1 MQKDVQINRKTVFN
15 SLVWKSIERV
25 LTQGINLV
33 VQVILARLLL
43 PETFGSLAIIVT
55 ITTYANIFV
64 QSGLATSIVQKQELD
79 DWDISTVLIA
89 SLGIALICYLLIF
102 CAAPWISRYYQLPEL
117 KWALRVLAIVLFLN
131 AIYSVENALLSRN
144 MEFKKLL
151 KRSMIAIPIA
161 GTVSITMAYL
171 GCGIWSLVALTL
183 TNMAVTVLVLGIG
196 SNLRVK
202 FRFSVTKAKEIYSF
216 SGKILIA
223 NLLTGLHDALRT
235 MLIGKIYS
243 SKDLAYYDKANT
255 YAGYISDLS
264 RDSISSVLLPTFSRK
279 QEHLDQIKAMARKS
293 VGLGSFVMFP
303 VLLGF
308 MATSKS
314 FVLVVLTS
322 KWEKSIPF
330 LMIFCILRLATV
342 LKNIDFQVYYALGS
356 SGINLIYC
364 IVFSFINIMAL
375 LFSVRI
381 GIMEVAIAATITEY
395 LSFIAIMF
403 ISSNL
408 YNYSI
413 LERIKDMSKPA
424 INAALM
430 SIAVWNVQRI
440 NAPLLFV
447 LILQVVIGI
456 IVYVGLALTTK
467 DENLTYIINLI
478 KEKRIKKNNSI

>member
-1 MQKDVQINRKTVFN
+1 
-15 SLVWKSIERV
+15 
-25 LTQGINLV
+25 
-33 VQVILARLLL
+33 
-43 PETFGSLAIIVT
+43 
-55 ITTYANIFV
+55 
-64 QSGLATSIVQKQELD
+64 
-79 DWDISTVLIA
+79 
-89 SLGIALICYLLIF
+89 
-102 CAAPWISRYYQLPEL
+102 
-117 KWALRVLAIVLFLN
+117 
-131 AIYSVENALLSRN
+131 
-144 MEFKKLL
+144 
-151 KRSMIAIPIA
+151 
-161 GTVSITMAYL
+161 
-171 GCGIWSLVALTL
+171 
-183 TNMAVTVLVLGIG
+183 
-196 SNLRVK
+196 
-202 FRFSVTKAKEIYSF
+202 
-216 SGKILIA
+216 
-223 NLLTGLHDALRT
+223 
-235 MLIGKIYS
+235 
-243 SKDLAYYDKANT
+243 
-255 YAGYISDLS
+255 
-264 RDSISSVLLPTFSRK
+264 
-279 QEHLDQIKAMARKS
+279 
-293 VGLGSFVMFP
+293 
-303 VLLGF
+303 

-342 LKNIDFQVYYALGS
+342 LKNIDFQVYYALGR

-364 IVFSFINIMAL
+364 TVFSFINILAL

-447 LILQVVIGI
+447 LILQVVIWN
-456 IVYVGLALTTK
+456 IVYVGLALITK